1 MQFIYLTLFYLESEP
16 ETSIDFILITCIC
29 HTIPFLI
36 KHVLRLKIF
45 RMNNET
51 IIGFGFGSVFSLT
64 WPASMLIY
72 WNKRKFLHKKRVQFP
87 QDCLG
92 TTTRSL

>member
-1 MQFIYLTLFYLESEP
+1 MQFIYLTLFLSESEP
-16 ETSIDFILITCIC
+16 EMSIDFILITCFC

-51 IIGFGFGSVFSLT
+51 IIAFGFGIAWYIAFSLT

-72 WNKRKFLHKKRVQFP
+72 
-87 QDCLG
+87 CLLSG
-92 TTTRSL
+92 YNNTVAVTSCENALFK

>member
-51 IIGFGFGSVFSLT
+51 IIGFGFGIVRFHSRGQHL
-64 WPASMLIY
+64 
-72 WNKRKFLHKKRVQFP
+72 
-87 QDCLG
+87 C
-92 TTTRSL
+92 